1 MKNPRT
7 NKQTKPERKKIES
20 IPVVPQSTKMTKKR
34 NMDKNKTNKL
44 LLNVRLLLFES
55 KKMSFP
61 VAHLYKQFF
70 GQANTEIQCTT
81 LQSNMKEKTSL

>member
-44 LLNVRLLLFES
+44 LLNVRL
-55 KKMSFP
+55 
-61 VAHLYKQFF
+61 
-70 GQANTEIQCTT
+70 TII
-81 LQSNMKEKTSL
+81 